1 MERAADSVARDGIGC
16 TSQLEYGLN
25 AAAQTMC
32 RELMEALL
40 TSETATRNDY
50 ERLPGER
57 HGGVHKKKVVTLFG
71 PVGPIPRAYYH
82 AKGDKDGGTGRYP
95 WDERMGL
102 VGRHTPAVVS
112 EVLRLAAIH
121 GYEEAAQEFENAHGF
136 RISPDTMRDIVIAD
150 AATASEFNLACGH
163 VEQKQRETLAY
174 VLGDG
179 TGISMFRRYLKG
191 VKGKDGKEA
200 KTREVKVAAFFT
212 GSMKKGK
219 PCRDEDSTTYIA
231 TTERWEEYGRM
242 SRREFDRRFPLTPTT
257 TIFLSDGSQW
267 LRSVHDNYYP
277 FAIMILDLY
286 HALEHLKE
294 IMQLLGYKE
303 KTDEW
308 TECFRR
314 WKRMFKEGREVCG
327 QGGGG
332 EVCGREARGGGRQEA
347 AVLPRQ
353 LRQDEIRRIQPQRM
367 VHWLR
372 GRGERMQ
379 VRRPAA
385 PRPVGH
391 ALVPQGRGSHSA
403 DKDALQVGKAR
414 RAAQLAGAEPKSGR
428 CRVTPATACH
438 CINSAGHPV
447 FGAWHSSAK
456 AGTAA
461 REAHMQSALNGGAWT
476 GLWT

>member
-1 MERAADSVARDGIGC
+1 MESAADSVAKDGIGC

-25 AAAQTMC
+25 AASQAMC
-32 RELMEALL
+32 REMMEAFL
-40 TSETATRNDY
+40 TSEAATRNDY
-50 ERLPGER
+50 ERMPGER
-57 HGGVHKKKVVTLFG
+57 HGGVHEKKVVSLFG

-82 AKGDKDGGTGRYP
+82 SEGDGEGGAGHYP

-102 VGRHTPAVVS
+102 LGKHTPAVAS

-150 AATASEFNLACGH
+150 AATAAKFNLTCGH
-163 VEQKQRETLAY
+163 VEQKQREALAY

-179 TGISMFRRYLKG
+179 TGISMFRRYLTG

-231 TTERWEEYGRM
+231 TTERWDAYGKM
-242 SRREFDRRFPLTPTT
+242 SRREFDRRFPLMPTT

-294 IMQLLGYKE
+294 IMLLLGYKE

-308 TECFRR
+308 AECFRR
-314 WKRMFKEGREVCG
+314 WKRMFKEGRAKSVVKEAEEKSA
-327 QGGGG
+327 GGRHAG
-332 EVCGREARGGGRQEA
+332 EVDKKLQYFRDNFDRMKY
-347 AVLPRQ
+347 
-353 LRQDEIRRIQPQRM
+353 DEYTLNGWFIGSGVVESACKCVVQQRLDLSGM
-367 VHWLR
+367 HWSL
-372 GRGERMQ
+372 
-379 VRRPAA
+379 
-385 PRPVGH
+385 
-391 ALVPQGRGSHSA
+391 
-403 DKDALQVGKAR
+403 K
-414 RAAQLAGAEPKSGR
+414 GAEALLPIRALYKSGR
-428 CRVTPATACH
+428 LDELHNWRVR
-438 CINSAGHPV
+438 NLRQV
-447 FGAWHSSAK
+447 
-456 AGTAA
+456 AA
-461 REAHMQSALNGGAWT
+461 A
-476 GLWT
+476 